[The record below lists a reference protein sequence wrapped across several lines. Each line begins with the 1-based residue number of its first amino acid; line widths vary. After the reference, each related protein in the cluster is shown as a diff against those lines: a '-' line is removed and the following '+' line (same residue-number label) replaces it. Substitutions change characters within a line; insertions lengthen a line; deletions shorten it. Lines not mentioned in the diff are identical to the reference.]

1 MFTLMRDEYLHT
13 IQINDKTPVLCYI
26 KYNLFAG
33 QLHITVVV
41 VIYIIHDNH
50 VVYLGDSYKLRG
62 Q

>member
-41 VIYIIHDNH
+41 VIYIIHDIP
-50 VVYLGDSYKLRG
+50 SR
-62 Q
+62 